1 MGTAALH
8 SRAASGQ
15 EGRKKNALWRFLVLN
30 FKREKEKKTFPRIL
44 FITPGINSAY
54 YDQL

>member
-1 MGTAALH
+1 MGTDALH
-8 SRAASGQ
+8 LRARL
-15 EGRKKNALWRFLVLN
+15 GRRGKKCIVALSCFE
-30 FKREKEKKTFPRIL
+30 FQKGKEKKNQKIL